1 MQLLYVHGMGRSP
14 LSGWPML
21 RHLRKAGFA
30 TSVFGYVAALEPFDA
45 IVRRLRTRIE
55 HIARQGPYVVAGH
68 SLGGVLLRA
77 ALTSMPSGT
86 LQPQHVFLIGSPMSS
101 SRLAVK
107 LKARVAFK
115 LLTGDCGQLL
125 ASPER
130 MSTVAPLSIP
140 TTAIVGIAGPRGRL
154 SPFGEEPNDG
164 VVSDSEV
171 SASWVHNKVELQHLH
186 TFLPA
191 SASVANVIIQSCSV
205 KAQARRQR

>member
-1 MQLLYVHGMGRSP
+1 MQVLYVHGMGRSP

-21 RHLRKAGFA
+21 RRLRQAGFA

-55 HIARQGPYVVAGH
+55 HIAKQGPYVVAGH

-77 ALTSMPSGT
+77 ALAGLPPST
-86 LQPQHVFLIGSPMSS
+86 AQPHHVFLIGSPMSS
-101 SRLAVK
+101 SRLAAK
-107 LKARVAFK
+107 LKTRWAFK

-130 MSTVAPLSIP
+130 MSSVGALTIP
-140 TTAIVGIAGPRGRL
+140 TTAIVGVAGPRGRL

-164 VVSDSEV
+164 VVADSEV
-171 SASWVHNKVELQHLH
+171 SASWVSTKVEVQHLH

-191 SASVANVIIQSCSV
+191 SASVANVIIQSCS
-205 KAQARRQR
+205 AYPQAKRQR